1 MSDQPTRA
9 MRVMLG
15 SDDSPAARAAEAWLA
30 RARWAEPP
38 VVDVVSVARRPIS
51 YLGWGPELSPVARRR
66 ALAELRR
73 IELDRAQQTAN
84 SVGERLQAAG
94 LLVHAWAREG
104 DPAEALLDAIQE
116 GEPDLVAVGPGSRPA
131 LARLLVGSVSRRII
145 EGTQLP
151 ILVARGPIA
160 GDEATSG
167 DGSTAKDGALPRR
180 VAVLAGELAGGRLAV
195 TGGVRWLARAGWLR
209 SARVTLVGFLGSY
222 AGIDPRE
229 QHLADELVEARRAE
243 ATRLL
248 DTLEAELPTDVG
260 EVSVELLT
268 GDPFEASL
276 TALAADRPDL
286 VVVGRVPVRRGT
298 ASFGERIATDAPV
311 SVLLVPAVLSPSASA
326 TPPGR

>member
-73 IELDRAQQTAN
+73 IELERSQQTAN
-84 SVGERLQAAG
+84 EVGERLQGAG

-104 DPAEALLDAIQE
+104 DPAEALLDAIQD
-116 GEPDLVAVGPGSRPA
+116 GEPDLVAVGPGNRPA
-131 LARLLVGSVSRRII
+131 LARLFVGSVSRRII
-145 EGTQLP
+145 ESAQLP
-151 ILVARGPIA
+151 ILVARGPLA
-160 GDEATSG
+160 D
-167 DGSTAKDGALPRR
+167 DGPLPAR
-180 VAVLAGELAGGRLAV
+180 VAVLAGELAGGRPAV
-195 TGGVRWLARAGWLR
+195 TAGVRWLSRAGWLR
-209 SARVTLVGFLGSY
+209 DARVTLVGFVGTY

-229 QHLADELVEARRAE
+229 QQLADELVEARRGD

-248 DTLEAELPTDVG
+248 DALAAELPGDVG
-260 EVSVELLT
+260 EIAVELLT
-268 GDPFEASL
+268 GDPLEASL
-276 TALAADRPDL
+276 AALAGDGHDL
-286 VVVGRVPVRRGT
+286 VVVGRAPVRRGT

-311 SVLLVPAVLSPSASA
+311 SVLLVPAVLAHAAHAAPP
-326 TPPGR
+326 TPPAR